1 MTDVIMQFWL
11 KRKPKIIH
19 DYSLVGYLLSP
30 NLTIMAHFIEHKTI
44 KHGETAEWL
53 ITKLIL
59 NPSLVGTKRNNEM
72 ATLIDFFMKEYGDFT
87 NK

>member
-1 MTDVIMQFWL
+1 
-11 KRKPKIIH
+11 
-19 DYSLVGYLLSP
+19 
-30 NLTIMAHFIEHKTI
+30 MAHFIEHKTI
-44 KHGETAEWL
+44 KHGEAAEWL

-59 NPSLVGTKRNNEM
+59 NPSLVGTERNNEM